1 MDIGIDRV
9 WTSLCGYVPGI
20 QRYARAIARNPADVD
35 DLVQECLTR
44 ALSQRHVW
52 PGVKDV
58 RAYLFTI
65 LHNVHVDQVNRR
77 GREGQAVPLDDSVCM
92 LLACAPSQDDQLMLR
107 DLVRSLACLPRER
120 RDVLLCIAVD
130 GMSYQQVADEFG
142 VPIGTVMSRLSR
154 ARAALRELMAGG
166 GAALVA
172 RDSAPWIDH
181 NAAEHDPASAGNN
194 PWPVRSVTG
203 DPLLR
208 GSSGMTVS

>member
-1 MDIGIDRV
+1 MMDIGIDRV

-65 LHNVHVDQVNRR
+65 LHNVHVDQLSRR
-77 GREGQAVPLDDSVCM
+77 GREGQVVPLDDGVCM
-92 LLACAPSQDDQLMLR
+92 MLACAPSQDDQLMLR

-120 RDVLLCIAVD
+120 REVLLCIALD
-130 GMSYQQVADEFG
+130 GMSYQQVAEEFG

-154 ARAALRELMAGG
+154 ARATLRDLMAGG
-166 GAALVA
+166 HALGAC
-172 RDSAPWIDH
+172 DYPPWLDH
-181 NAAEHDPASAGNN
+181 SVSDRDPASRGNN
-194 PWPVRSVTG
+194 AWPARSITG
-203 DPLLR
+203 DSYWEVPQA
-208 GSSGMTVS
+208 

>member
-1 MDIGIDRV
+1 MDIGMDRV
-9 WTSLCGYVPGI
+9 WTSLCGHVPGI

-65 LHNVHVDQVNRR
+65 LHNVHIDQLNRR

-120 RDVLLCIAVD
+120 RDVLLCIGLD
-130 GMSYQQVADEFG
+130 GMSYQQVA
-142 VPIGTVMSRLSR
+142 
-154 ARAALRELMAGG
+154 LRDLMAGRH
-166 GAALVA
+166 AFVA
-172 RDSAPWIDH
+172 CEGPPWLNQSVSDR
-181 NAAEHDPASAGNN
+181 NPASRGNN
-194 PWPVRSVTG
+194 AWPVRSMTG
-203 DPLLR
+203 DSYWEVPQA
-208 GSSGMTVS
+208 